1 MVSARHRLGAAIVV
15 SVAVAVGCAS
25 KPRARGRTAPAA
37 SSAVAAKTTPST
49 SAGEGG
55 ATVFE
60 PVEPDAFAKAGEV
73 APHSLAQHT
82 EQYAKNLE
90 SLASRRS
97 AGSEGPA
104 KSGADGDSFT
114 FPGINAGSKPSAG
127 APTFSTIPPADA
139 NARAN
144 VAMDVTSGAAREGT
158 ETAEAAPTL
167 PPPPADVETKTKAPA
182 SAQAVEPHAPAA
194 QPAAAKTPPAASA
207 KANELLQALAT
218 KIKDDPRDTISH
230 LNYQLLQFLLDEQV
244 PDLGSIAPLPAEDRE
259 LLTTLLD
266 GLSNFR
272 NGLRAEAN
280 SLQSKKVAPLLELAD
295 RLRSQGDLTISTAA
309 LCKSVQR
316 FGVYEPMDPPRF
328 IAGRK
333 ENDAILYCEVANF
346 SSQLNDRKLWET
358 KLKQEAT
365 LYSETGLSVWTD
377 KTDTV
382 TDQSRNR
389 LHDFFIADK
398 VRLPSSLPVGR
409 YLMKMTVTDLNA
421 SRVAEATVPIQI
433 VAQ

>member
-1 MVSARHRLGAAIVV
+1 MVSARHLLGAAVVV

-25 KPRARGRTAPAA
+25 RPRAKSRSAPGP
-37 SSAVAAKTTPST
+37 SSAVAAKKAPSA
-49 SAGEGG
+49 SPVASG
-55 ATVFE
+55 APNFE
-60 PVEPDAFAKAGEV
+60 PVAPDAPGGASEV

-97 AGSEGPA
+97 AGTDDPA
-104 KSGADGDSFT
+104 KTGGGVDPFT
-114 FPGINAGSKPSAG
+114 FPGINAASQPAAPSMS
-127 APTFSTIPPADA
+127 FSTIPPANA
-139 NARAN
+139 NAQAN
-144 VAMDVTSGAAREGT
+144 VGMDVTSGREG
-158 ETAEAAPTL
+158 AEASRVAPT
-167 PPPPADVETKTKAPA
+167 PPAAPAEVETNTKTQ
-182 SAQAVEPHAPAA
+182 AQAVEPPPAGA
-194 QPAAAKTPPAASA
+194 QPAAARSPAMSPST
-207 KANELLQALAT
+207 NELLQTLAI
-218 KIKDDPRDTISH
+218 KIKDDPRDAVSH

-309 LCKSVQR
+309 LCRSVQR

-328 IAGRK
+328 IAGGK

-365 LYSETGLSVWTD
+365 LFSETGLQVWSD
-377 KTDTV
+377 KSDTV
-382 TDQSRNR
+382 IDQSRNR

-421 SRVAEATVPIQI
+421 NRVAEATVPIQI